1 MAISTINQNGLNAP
15 LTLTTPTLTSPA
27 FSGTPTGTL
36 VSANMPTG
44 SVLQV
49 VQRVSSQNYDLA
61 AAGGGGTVGP
71 TQLGDYYVT
80 ITPKFAT
87 SKILVMVQMTS
98 VGFANCSGNANWI
111 NSFLYRGTSTSL
123 TSVLTYGYNNTYTLH
138 SINYLDSPATTSATT
153 YYVYGA
159 GNGST
164 GGAYSWNRLAYSN
177 NATTITAMEVAG

>member
-15 LTLTTPTLTSPA
+15 LTLTSPVLNNPTFT
-27 FSGTPTGTL
+27 GTATGTL

-49 VQRVSSQNYDLA
+49 VQRVTTFGYDVA
-61 AAGGGGTVGP
+61 AVGGGGIAGP
-71 TQLGDYYVT
+71 NQLSDYYIT

-87 SKILVMVQMTS
+87 SKILVTAQMTS

-111 NSFLYRGTSTSL
+111 ESILYRGTGTIL
-123 TSVLTYGYNNTYTLH
+123 ISVLTYGYNNTYTLH

-153 YYVYGA
+153 YYIYGS

-164 GGAYSWNRLAYSN
+164 SGSYSWNRLAHAN
-177 NATTITAMEVAG
+177 NATTITAMEIAG